1 MMKSFLFCFLAFFLL
16 SCESRSLSPQEK
28 SEPSPVPKV
37 RVEREKVEKEKVEKE
52 DPIPPEVKI
61 KLRRDEKGHT
71 SWELSGS
78 DADQILKVNDKL
90 KKGLSGDLAR

>member
-1 MMKSFLFCFLAFFLL
+1 MMKPFLFCFLAFFLL

-37 RVEREKVEKEKVEKE
+37 RVEREKVEKE
-52 DPIPPEVKI
+52 DPLPPEVKI
-61 KLRRDEKGHT
+61 KLKRDDKGHT

>member
-1 MMKSFLFCFLAFFLL
+1 MMKRFLFCFLAFFVL

-37 RVEREKVEKEKVEKE
+37 RVEKEKVEKG
-52 DPIPPEVKI
+52 DPLPPEVKI
-61 KLRRDEKGHT
+61 KLRGDEKGHY

-78 DADQILKVNDKL
+78 AADQRRKVNDKL
-90 KKGLSGDLAR
+90 KKRLGGDSAR

>member
-1 MMKSFLFCFLAFFLL
+1 MMKRFLFCFLAFFVL

-37 RVEREKVEKEKVEKE
+37 RVDREKVEKG
-52 DPIPPEVKI
+52 DPLPPEVKI
-61 KLRRDEKGHT
+61 KLRGDEKGHY

-90 KKGLSGDLAR
+90 KKRLGGDSAR

>member
-1 MMKSFLFCFLAFFLL
+1 MMKPFLFFFLAFFLL

-37 RVEREKVEKEKVEKE
+37 RVEREKVEKG
-52 DPIPPEVKI
+52 DPLPPEVKI
-61 KLRRDEKGHT
+61 KLRRDDKGHT

-90 KKGLSGDLAR
+90 KKGLGGDSAR